1 MPVSLGRYKETQS
14 HKREMLYK
22 RVGVI
27 AGFALLLILLAG
39 NAFLEKRQL
48 SAQAGNRDWLAQAQ
62 QVRSEL
68 EKTEALLTDAETG
81 QRGFLYTGDPKYL
94 APYNLAVAGI
104 EPHLANLEQLTANNP
119 RQRERIPILRSRVD
133 RKLSELAETIS
144 LYRTGRPDEAKALVK
159 SDAGLAA
166 MNSFRAVVD
175 QMENEETSQII
186 SRTTTYQRSIDITST
201 SLYLVSLFAA
211 LFLILMAYYILW
223 EMAQHEGFLH
233 EIRRREEWYRVTLTS
248 IGDAVIATNEHG
260 KVTFLNPAAEALI
273 GTSLAQDA
281 GKDILE
287 VFPIFNEITREAAEN
302 PVQKVMDQGRVAG
315 LANHTVLKGRDGTLI
330 PIEDSAAPIRDDQ
343 DKLVGVVLVFRDV
356 TVERKSREVLYKT
369 EKLAAAARLAASVAH
384 EINNPLAAVVNLV
397 YLAKAAPDA
406 PPSVVQPLALA
417 EQELE
422 RVAHITRQ
430 TLGFYRESSVP
441 ELVEMPVLIES
452 VLKLYSN
459 KLKNKNI
466 AIEREFCSCPP
477 ILGMPG
483 ELKQV
488 ISNLISNAA
497 DAVGR
502 DGTITVRTWCAD
514 EQEGIGVHLTIADDG
529 PGIAAED
536 LSRIFEPFFTTK
548 KDVGTGLGLWV
559 TKEIVERHGGSIQA
573 GPRNDG
579 SGGAV
584 ISIHL
589 PSSAEVPG
597 GAASGLNG

>member
-1 MPVSLGRYKETQS
+1 
-14 HKREMLYK
+14 
-22 RVGVI
+22 
-27 AGFALLLILLAG
+27 
-39 NAFLEKRQL
+39 
-48 SAQAGNRDWLAQAQ
+48 
-62 QVRSEL
+62 
-68 EKTEALLTDAETG
+68 
-81 QRGFLYTGDPKYL
+81 
-94 APYNLAVAGI
+94 
-104 EPHLANLEQLTANNP
+104 
-119 RQRERIPILRSRVD
+119 
-133 RKLSELAETIS
+133 
-144 LYRTGRPDEAKALVK
+144 
-159 SDAGLAA
+159 
-166 MNSFRAVVD
+166 
-175 QMENEETSQII
+175 
-186 SRTTTYQRSIDITST
+186 
-201 SLYLVSLFAA
+201 
-211 LFLILMAYYILW
+211 
-223 EMAQHEGFLH
+223 
-233 EIRRREEWYRVTLTS
+233 
-248 IGDAVIATNEHG
+248 
-260 KVTFLNPAAEALI
+260 
-273 GTSLAQDA
+273 
-281 GKDILE
+281 
-287 VFPIFNEITREAAEN
+287 
-302 PVQKVMDQGRVAG
+302 
-315 LANHTVLKGRDGTLI
+315 
-330 PIEDSAAPIRDDQ
+330 
-343 DKLVGVVLVFRDV
+343 V

-497 DAVGR
+497 DAVGT

-579 SGGAV
+579 SFICPVPRRFRGARRQV
-584 ISIHL
+584 
-589 PSSAEVPG
+589 
-597 GAASGLNG
+597 